1 MVVIEV
7 AEADILVGGG
17 VRRMHVEE
25 PPLLQVDE
33 DVDMLSHELVFEA
46 AEAVVLEDDVVDDVV
61 DDGASSR
68 SLLMQVT

>member
-25 PPLLQVDE
+25 PPLLE
-33 DVDMLSHELVFEA
+33 
-46 AEAVVLEDDVVDDVV
+46 
-61 DDGASSR
+61 
-68 SLLMQVT
+68 

>member
-61 DDGASSR
+61 EDGASSR